1 MTWAIPR
8 AHLTAATEAWDRWCR
23 SMARAARQH
32 AARSPVR
39 PTIQVEPAGAA
50 AARDAAILACALIV
64 ILLAV
69 LGMVVQ
75 WSVDGLRTPATPTV
89 ATLGE

>member
-8 AHLTAATEAWDRWCR
+8 AHLTAATEAWDRWR
-23 SMARAARQH
+23 QRTALADRQAATLASARQP
-32 AARSPVR
+32 A
-39 PTIQVEPAGAA
+39 QVDA
-50 AARDAAILACALIV
+50 AARETVRDVAIVATALIV

-75 WSVDGLRTPATPTV
+75 WSVDGLRTPTTPTV
-89 ATLGE
+89 ATLSK

>member
-8 AHLTAATEAWDRWCR
+8 AHLTAATEAWDRWR
-23 SMARAARQH
+23 MARADRQH
-32 AARSPVR
+32 AAPALVR
-39 PTIQVEPAGAA
+39 QTVPSDPARTA
-50 AARDAAILACALIV
+50 AARDAAILATALIV

-75 WSVDGLRTPATPTV
+75 WSVDGLSMPTPATPAV
-89 ATLGE
+89 ATLSK

>member
-8 AHLTAATEAWDRWCR
+8 AHLTAATQAWDRWR
-23 SMARAARQH
+23 QRPTRVARQGSVQTPE
-32 AARSPVR
+32 RQPV
-39 PTIQVEPAGAA
+39 PTGGAETV
-50 AARDAAILACALIV
+50 RDVAIIATALIA

-75 WSVDGLRTPATPTV
+75 WSVDGLRTPTTPTV
-89 ATLGE
+89 ATLSK